1 MFAALTQPRAYSGHQ
16 IDPLESEEELTL
28 TLEKFATIA
37 RVKYVESGRI
47 ILSKFEETN
56 GSYQSLIQ
64 QASSLA
70 GVSAGARGSVDIKE
84 QLLVVE
90 MQLTWMVY
98 IMSACIGARE
108 VCLRLISAKRKLR
121 SKSDNEYERF
131 FFLENCLL

>member
-1 MFAALTQPRAYSGHQ
+1 MFAALTQPRAYSGHR
-16 IDPLESEEELTL
+16 IDPLESEEELIS

-70 GVSAGARGSVDIKE
+70 GASAGARGSVDIKE

-108 VCLRLISAKRKLR
+108 VCFRLLSVQWKLR
-121 SKSDNEYERF
+121 SKSNVEYE
-131 FFLENCLL
+131 